1 MVSPAQCRVLVGE
14 MMTIFGVSERRAC
27 VGLGVSRSSRRYKTI
42 RNDDEL
48 RARLCCL
55 AKERRRFGYRR
66 LHVLLK
72 RAGIKINL
80 KKVYRLYTEEGLT
93 VRKRKGRK
101 RAIGTRAPLPKAD
114 GLNQIWSLDFVSD
127 ALSDG
132 RRFRI
137 LSVVDQCSRECLA
150 LVVDTSLSGARV
162 ARELDRVI
170 DARGA
175 PKLIV
180 SDNGTELTSK
190 AILTWAN
197 DRQIDWHYI
206 TPGRPMENGYTESF
220 NGSFRDE
227 CLNEHWFRNLGHAK
241 DLIANW
247 QDDYNRARPHS
258 SLNYLTPNEFAQRIG
273 GKKPNT
279 IPPQDAVC
287 ARLLTVAQPSS
298 CLTPILTV

>member
-1 MVSPAQCRVLVGE
+1 MVSPAQCRVLISE
-14 MMTIFGVSERRAC
+14 MMNIFDVLERRAC
-27 VGLGVSRSSRRYKTI
+27 VGLGVSRSTKRYKAI
-42 RNDDEL
+42 RDDGDL
-48 RARLCCL
+48 RERLRCL

-93 VRKRKGRK
+93 VRKRKGHK
-101 RAIGTRAPLPKAD
+101 RAIGTRAPLPRAD

-137 LSVVDQCSRECLA
+137 LSVVDQYSRECLG

-162 ARELDRVI
+162 ARELDKVI
-170 DARGA
+170 DIRGA

-190 AILTWAN
+190 AMRLTLIVIILSSAISRILTK
-197 DRQIDWHYI
+197 
-206 TPGRPMENGYTESF
+206 T
-220 NGSFRDE
+220 
-227 CLNEHWFRNLGHAK
+227 
-241 DLIANW
+241 
-247 QDDYNRARPHS
+247 NR
-258 SLNYLTPNEFAQRIG
+258 
-273 GKKPNT
+273 
-279 IPPQDAVC
+279 
-287 ARLLTVAQPSS
+287 
-298 CLTPILTV
+298 